1 MLVQPVA
8 LVGALDAAAPPGQC
22 RDTAAP
28 VGRGVPVIVHV
39 VVVEDHRGRDDGE
52 EPANLGVAPGL
63 QVQRAVLLEVGDF
76 PEWRG
81 TDWRGTDRRGTDW
94 RGTDWRGTDRRGGSR
109 AGDGRL
115 RAGGAAAF

>member
-63 QVQRAVLLEVGDF
+63 QVKGAVLLEVGDF
-76 PEWRG
+76 PERRGTGWPG
-81 TDWRGTDRRGTDW
+81 TDWPGTG
-94 RGTDWRGTDRRGGSR
+94 RRGGTR
-109 AGDGRL
+109 AGGRQ
-115 RAGGAAAF
+115 RRPGGGAAAF